1 VPNVPGVPFGFEASD
16 ATEWSVDGGRLSAT
30 APALSDL
37 FVDPSGEAAPSRSA
51 PTLLG
56 IPGDGDFRLSAR
68 VTPGFATTFDAGVL
82 LVRAGDDRFAKLC
95 FELSPDA
102 GPMAVSVVTRGVSD
116 DANGPAIDAERLH
129 LRVARTGRVYA
140 FHFSRDGERWSMVR
154 LFALGDDVEAHH
166 VGFEVQSPMGEG
178 CPVVFDEIRFDRET
192 LADPRDGT

>member
-16 ATEWSVDGGRLSAT
+16 ATEWSIDGGRLSAT

-37 FVDPSGEAAPSRSA
+37 FVDPSGEAAPSRNA

-68 VTPGFATTFDAGVL
+68 VTPSFASTFDAGVL

-116 DANGPAIDAERLH
+116 DANGPEIDAEQLH

-140 FHFSRDGERWSMVR
+140 FHVSRDGGRWSMVR
-154 LFALGDDVEAHH
+154 LFTLGDDVETHH

-178 CPVVFDEIRFDRET
+178 CAVVFDEIRFDRET
-192 LADPRDGT
+192 LADPRDGS